1 MSDELM
7 LDPQNLCKRHASGI
21 SACRCWEM
29 GGGDG
34 DSQKVLGLVNLVY
47 VLLMR
52 LSQMRWKGEEW
63 QTKVVYVYT
72 HTHTH
77 THKITKS
84 SSYVKLKK

>member
-1 MSDELM
+1 
-7 LDPQNLCKRHASGI
+7 
-21 SACRCWEM
+21 
-29 GGGDG
+29 
-34 DSQKVLGLVNLVY
+34 
-47 VLLMR
+47 
-52 LSQMRWKGEEW
+52 MRWKGEEW